1 MADHALRDAAG
12 VRRRSDVHNFT
23 ALSRSA
29 FRTTVK
35 DESAIAAP
43 AIGVDTVG
51 GFINYVIVGFV
62 WKTLMQ
68 AVMLPVTAAVI
79 KWVKKR
85 EDYLPA

>member
-1 MADHALRDAAG
+1 
-12 VRRRSDVHNFT
+12 
-23 ALSRSA
+23 
-29 FRTTVK
+29 
-35 DESAIAAP
+35 
-43 AIGVDTVG
+43 VDTVG

-62 WKTLMQ
+62 WKTLME